1 MGAVG
6 KWHYG
11 GDADGVLP
19 CAASPPVAPICQ
31 KEMTMTLVPLIN
43 ATMPIPLHAL
53 AAILALVIGA
63 AQLWLAKGTARHRQ
77 LGYVWVGLMA
87 FVAISGFFIYETRL
101 FGVFSLIHLLSVL
114 VLVTLWRA
122 VRMARAGKIRAHRRA
137 MILLFWLALV
147 LTGLFTF
154 APGRIM
160 HQVVTGF

>member
-1 MGAVG
+1 
-6 KWHYG
+6 
-11 GDADGVLP
+11 
-19 CAASPPVAPICQ
+19 
-31 KEMTMTLVPLIN
+31 MTLVPLIN

-114 VLVTLWRA
+114 VLVTLWRDA
-122 VRMARAGKIRAHRRA
+122 RMARAGKIRAHRRA
-137 MILLFWLALV
+137 MILRFWLAIF
-147 LTGLFTF
+147 LTELFTF

-160 HQVVTGF
+160 NQVVTGF